1 MRIPVY
7 IFFVVRM
14 MKRALALKLEEEEIG
29 YSEKMV
35 METDSIWGFKLLF
48 LNGDKSV
55 HQVEVRKINFQDLM
69 RHLQNGESVLI
80 TPKLKEQ
87 SLTTKKLREGQ
98 APWYFTHL

>member
-1 MRIPVY
+1 MMR
-7 IFFVVRM
+7 
-14 MKRALALKLEEEEIG
+14 KALALKLEEEEMED
-29 YSEKMV
+29 SEKLV
-35 METDSIWGFKLLF
+35 METNSIWGFKLLF
-48 LNGDKSV
+48 LNGDKSI

-87 SLTTKKLREGQ
+87 SLTTKKLHEEQ